1 MLGGLGVRAGAR
13 LGFDGAGNG
22 RHEDWYSGA
31 ARPIN
36 TLTKRDGAKLRER
49 SRDLA
54 RNDLGAVA
62 IVDKLAIAI
71 AGVRPRANTGNPR
84 LDADIDGLFDEWER
98 SASTAGYQTLSGL
111 VWQAISALIDSGGA
125 LMRQRMRRLSDGLP
139 VPMQLE
145 LLAIDHLRSDL
156 TQRTADSRGRIIQGV
171 EYDAIDRLTAYH
183 LWRERPGSEFYDG
196 QSVRVPE
203 STVAH
208 LYWARE
214 IGQTRGVPWLSPAVA
229 ALRDLQLLGD
239 AERTRAVGEAS
250 MVAFVRSNNGDE
262 ALTVDGQDSSNR
274 DDDDTV
280 IEELIPGSINYLREG
295 QDVTF
300 HSPSARTFDA
310 LAIREKAQV
319 ASALGTTYE
328 QMTGDL
334 SRTNWTSYKA
344 GQIDHRAR
352 VRMVQT
358 DIVIPLL
365 LRRIWVW
372 WIDAGVSAGI
382 LPASVRQTTRSVLG
396 GGTYLQSYPVRWVLP
411 NFDEVDRRAEALAT
425 KEQLRNGLTT
435 HELEWQRAGLV
446 PATMW
451 DQLEREAAE
460 AKKRGLVLDSM
471 PSSTTSSGQQQAAP
485 PAPEEPPRNSQP

>member
-1 MLGGLGVRAGAR
+1 MLGGLGVRTGAK
-13 LGFDGAGNG
+13 LGFDGAGGG
-22 RHEDWYSGA
+22 RHEDWYSGS

-36 TLTKRDGAKLRER
+36 TLTKRDGARLRER
-49 SRDLA
+49 SRDLT
-54 RNDLGAVA
+54 RNDLGAVS

-71 AGVRPRANTGNPR
+71 SGVRPRASTGNAQ

-125 LMRQRMRRLSDGLP
+125 LMRARARRLSDGLP

-145 LLAIDHLRSDL
+145 LLAVDHLRSDL
-156 TQRTADSRGRIIQGV
+156 TQRADGGGRIIQGV
-171 EYDAIDRLTAYH
+171 EFDALSRLTAYH
-183 LWRERPGSEFYDG
+183 LWRERPGSEFHDG
-196 QSVRVPE
+196 QAVRVPE
-203 STVAH
+203 STIAH

-214 IGQTRGVPWLSPAVA
+214 IGQVRGVPWLSPAVA

-250 MVAFVRSNNGDE
+250 MVAFVHSNNGDE
-262 ALTVDGQDSSNR
+262 AMTVDGQDSTNR
-274 DDDDTV
+274 DDDGTV
-280 IEELIPGSINYLREG
+280 IEELTPGSVNYLREG
-295 QDVTF
+295 QSVTF

-352 VRMVQT
+352 VRTVQK
-358 DIVIPLL
+358 DIVIPFL

-372 WIDAGVSAGI
+372 WIDAAVAAGT
-382 LPASVRQTTRSVLG
+382 LPASVRQREVRVTG
-396 GGTYLQSYPVRWVLP
+396 GGSYTVGYPVRWVLP
-411 NFDEVDRRAEALAT
+411 NFEEVDRRAEALAT

-435 HELEWQRAGLV
+435 HEIEWQRLGLV
-446 PATMW
+446 PAAVW
-451 DQLEREAAE
+451 DQLEREAQE
-460 AKKRGLVLDSM
+460 AKRRGIVLDSM
-471 PSSTTSSGQQQAAP
+471 PSSTTSSGQQQATP
-485 PAPEEPPRNSQP
+485 PAPEEPPRNTQP